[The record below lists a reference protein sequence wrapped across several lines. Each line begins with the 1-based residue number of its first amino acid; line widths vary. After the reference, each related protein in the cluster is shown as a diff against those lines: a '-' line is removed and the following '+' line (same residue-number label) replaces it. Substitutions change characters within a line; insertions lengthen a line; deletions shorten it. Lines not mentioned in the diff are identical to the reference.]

1 MMKQKVICGQTM
13 MALGFAW
20 GLCFQSVQAQTVM
33 EKIVTVEHA
42 DTSGK
47 VSVAELTEMANKKL
61 AEDMIVDFIGAE
73 AYNRNKAALA
83 KVVNNSSRFA
93 PFQKVQD
100 VERGAFGARLTM
112 QYKVSVQDFRKLL
125 ADAGLFSR
133 TRLAQNVI
141 AFFVIEDEL
150 GSREALSWK
159 KMGTDEQQVWL
170 HDWMGNFR
178 QAFEKAG
185 YTFNKNLNPAWV
197 ETFSDGSSPQ
207 DVLDKNS
214 LSQSLILWGTGK
226 VEKDPR
232 TSERMMT
239 AQVRVFSQEFKREVT
254 DSVRRFRLR
263 DESQQRWQAWGQDLV
278 SQIDE
283 VDAKSLQQ
291 GARMKLTFKG
301 SLPVMEQDS
310 FKQWLLNSSSLIKSI
325 SERRFAS
332 KEIVYE
338 IETDAA
344 PEAIASRLQS
354 LDFKGRKFRTQFNS
368 SEIRME
374 AL

>member
-1 MMKQKVICGQTM
+1 
-13 MALGFAW
+13 
-20 GLCFQSVQAQTVM
+20 M
-33 EKIVTVEHA
+33 EKVVTVEHA

-73 AYNRNKAALA
+73 AYNRNKAALS
-83 KVVNNSSRFA
+83 KVVNNSSRFTN
-93 PFQKVQD
+93 FQKVQD
-100 VERGAFGARLTM
+100 VERGVFGARLTM

-141 AFFVIEDEL
+141 AFFVIEDES
-150 GSREALSWK
+150 GSRQALSWK
-159 KMGTDEQQVWL
+159 KIGTDEQQVWL

-185 YTFNKNLNPAWV
+185 YTFNKNLNPAWL
-197 ETFSDGSSPQ
+197 ETFSEGSSPQ
-207 DVLDKNS
+207 DVINKNS
-214 LSQSLILWGTGK
+214 LSQSLILWGTGR
-226 VEKDPR
+226 VERDLR

-283 VDAKSLQQ
+283 IDAKSLQQ
-291 GARMKLTFKG
+291 GTRMKLTFKG

-354 LDFKGRKFRTQFNS
+354 LDFKGRKFRTQFNA